1 MGKKISKVL
10 GTAAGVV
17 AATLGFSGVAGAAT
31 HAGTAGVPA
40 GFTAT
45 VFAHAGGTVTG
56 ADDIARLGGN
66 LFVGFQNGVGSQGE
80 PSPTG
85 ATKSTVVEFDK
96 HGKEVAHW
104 DLTGKVD
111 GLGANPRT
119 RQVIASVNEDGNS
132 SVYTISFGPGCHHG
146 TGAGTGAGTVKH
158 YRYSSLPHGGGTDN
172 VSVRHGVVYI
182 VASNPTPDAKGSTA
196 GRPALYRVTFS
207 GSVASTTPV
216 FDDNITATNLVTGAT
231 GPLNLTDDDSST
243 FVPRSV
249 PGLGGSLL
257 LDGQADQQAVF
268 VKHWGTAKQKAV
280 VLPLSET
287 VDDTAFASSS
297 EGTLYVVDAAKG
309 DVIAVT
315 GHFTKGEAFVSA
327 ADGLGTLDL
336 RTGRITAFGGVAPKA
351 KGLLFV
357 PAE

>member
-1 MGKKISKVL
+1 MRISKVL
-10 GTAAGVV
+10 GAAAGVV
-17 AATLGFSGVAGAAT
+17 AVAIGFSGVAGAAT
-31 HAGTAGVPA
+31 NAAPVGVPA
-40 GFTAT
+40 GFKAA
-45 VFAHAGGTVTG
+45 VFAHAGGKVTG
-56 ADDIARLGGN
+56 ADDIARLGDK

-85 ATKSTVVEFDK
+85 NTKSTVVEFDK

-104 DLTGKVD
+104 DLVGKVD
-111 GLGANPRT
+111 GLGADPRT
-119 RQVIASVNEDGNS
+119 HRVVASVNEDGNS
-132 SVYTISFGPGCHHG
+132 SVYTISFRRGRHH
-146 TGAGTGAGTVKH
+146 GAGTVKH
-158 YRYSSLPHGGGTDN
+158 YHYSSLPHGGGTDN

-182 VASNPTPDAKGSTA
+182 VASNPAADAKGSTA
-196 GRPALYRVTFS
+196 GRPALYKVTFS
-207 GSVASTTPV
+207 GSIAKTTPV
-216 FDDNITATNLVTGAT
+216 FDDNITATNLVTGKT

-268 VKHWGTAKQKAV
+268 VKHWGSAQQKAV
-280 VLPLSET
+280 VLPLSQT
-287 VDDTAFASSS
+287 VDDTAFASST
-297 EGTLYVVDAAKG
+297 EGTLYVVDTAKG

-315 GHFTKGEAFVSA
+315 GHFSKGEAFASA
-327 ADGLGTLDL
+327 ANGLGTLNL
-336 RTGRITAFGGVAPKA
+336 KTGQITAFGSVAPKA